1 VPRPANP
8 EVRRRLLEAGVT
20 MLHANGFH
28 GSGVQQITDRAG
40 IPKGSFY
47 AYFPSKE
54 DFAAAVLAHYWNGI
68 RRTHGP
74 LLQRT
79 GDLEK
84 VLRTYFH
91 ALADDHSTRDF
102 TLGCLV
108 ANLALEC
115 AGSSAAAAAQLR
127 SILHDWEGQIT
138 DCLTRHESVRDVV
151 DDGSARERAA
161 VLIEAWEGAV
171 IRGKIE
177 GSRAPYDRFETQTL
191 PRLLN
196 AATFA

>member
-8 EVRRRLLEAGVT
+8 EVRRRLLDAGVT

-74 LLQRT
+74 LLQLR
-79 GDLEK
+79 K
-84 VLRTYFH
+84 RQISQVVL
-91 ALADDHSTRDF
+91 AGMA
-102 TLGCLV
+102 
-108 ANLALEC
+108 ANLCMEAH
-115 AGSSAAAAAQLR
+115 LR
-127 SILHDWEGQIT
+127 E
-138 DCLTRHESVRDVV
+138 
-151 DDGSARERAA
+151 
-161 VLIEAWEGAV
+161 LIEAGFEVAVVRDATAGARLPEGDGYLAALTNFRALAHAIWDTSDAV
-171 IRGKIE
+171 SEIKASAGVP
-177 GSRAPYDRFETQTL
+177 A
-191 PRLLN
+191 
-196 AATFA
+196 